1 MRFSST
7 LRPVLLRARDHQ
19 QLSETAV
26 EVLITAEQEGV
37 PSVLWVDQVSDLDL
51 SAAALVTHIATEDI
65 LVHQAVIGRITA
77 ERALLV
83 DDAETAVAAVA
94 AVVRERASLA
104 KDGAGAPRRTV
115 GRSPSRWLRRLL
127 RGRG

>member
-83 DDAETAVAAVA
+83 DDAETAVAAV
-94 AVVRERASLA
+94 VRERASLA